1 MDFYQG
7 LMVISV
13 IHLLAAASPG
23 PDFVL
28 ISQHTL
34 AYGKRAGLWCSLG
47 VALGLSVHIIYST
60 LGLATLVANSS
71 SLLWIIK
78 LLGGSYLIYLGIQG
92 LKAKANKQAMS
103 HPSDLLASIKVRKSL
118 SMGFACN
125 VLNPKAPVYFI
136 ALFTSV
142 LSPAMPWHQLVIYG
156 MWIMLLQGAWFS
168 LLVYFLSLPA
178 ITKRMQLMGHW
189 LERAFGVTMLV
200 LGIKVLKS

>member
-47 VALGLSVHIIYST
+47 IALGLSVHIIYST

-78 LLGGSYLIYLGIQG
+78 LLGGSYLIYLGVQG
-92 LKAKANKQAMS
+92 LKAKANKQAVS

-125 VLNPKAPVYFI
+125 VLNPKAPIYFI

-142 LSPAMPWHQLVIYG
+142 LSPAMPWYQLVIYG
-156 MWIMLLQGAWFS
+156 MWIMLLQGVWFS

-178 ITKRMQLMGHW
+178 INKRMQLMGHW
-189 LERAFGVTMLV
+189 LERAFGVAMLV

>member
-47 VALGLSVHIIYST
+47 IALGLSVHIIYST

-92 LKAKANKQAMS
+92 LKAKANKQLAS

-142 LSPAMPWHQLVIYG
+142 LSPAMPWYQLVIYG
-156 MWIMLLQGAWFS
+156 MWIMLLQGFWFS

-178 ITKRMQLMGHW
+178 INKRMQLMGHW
-189 LERAFGVTMLV
+189 LERAFGVAMLV